1 MRRAIVQGRRI
12 GIEPGFL
19 PRYAEVVRETMGA
32 HYAELLE
39 QADTVDMW
47 LRTEE
52 EAFNRTLESGPED
65 ARRRDRRGDANGEEG
80 IGADEAFK
88 LHDTFGFPFDLTLE
102 LAAERGLGVDEQGFE
117 SLMEEQ
123 RVRARAS
130 AGREGGED
138 AREKLRTFATSR
150 GRAVGL
156 HRLRDDR
163 AGDRGRAV
171 VVEDGRVLAKLVES
185 PFYATGGGQVHDG
198 GVIECE
204 DGGCTREG
212 RRRRPAGR
220 RPGARARAA
229 DGRAARRRARVRA
242 GRPRRAARDRVQ
254 PHRDAPP
261 ARGAARAAR
270 HPRAP
275 GGLLRRPGQAALRLH
290 PRRAAERRGPPLGRG
305 PRQRDDPR
313 QPARA
318 RADDDARRG
327 ASARRDGAVR
337 REVRRRRADG
347 RGRRRRLV
355 ARAVRRHARALD
367 GRDRRL
373 QAHAGDLERRERA
386 PDRGRSPARWAS
398 SCCAGTTACC
408 TTRRS
413 RCAPSRT
420 RSPRSRRRRSR
431 SAASSRSSSSP
442 GAAAAVDAKPA
453 EIVDIDGVRAVF
465 EIREVA
471 EPEGAAGPG
480 GPAQERARRSRRWSC
495 SARPARAARRCW
507 SR

>member
-1 MRRAIVQGRRI
+1 
-12 GIEPGFL
+12 
-19 PRYAEVVRETMGA
+19 MGA

-52 EAFNRTLESGPED
+52 EAFNRTLESGLKMLD
-65 ARRRDRRGDANGEEG
+65 DVIAKARDNGAEG

-138 AREKLRTFATSR
+138 AREKLRAFASR
-150 GRAVGL
+150 PRAIRRSSPATRRPSRRPRSRRSRSRTAAL
-156 HRLRDDR
+156 
-163 AGDRGRAV
+163 
-171 VVEDGRVLAKLVES
+171 LAKLVES

-204 DGGCTREG
+204 DGGCSAKVVDVVRLGDDQALVLE
-212 RRRRPAGR
+212 PL
-220 RPGARARAA
+220 

-242 GRPRRAARDRVQ
+242 RRSPRAPRDRVQ

-261 ARGAARAAR
+261 ARRAARAAR
-270 HPRAP
+270 HARAP

-290 PRRAAERRGPPLGRG
+290 ARRAAERRGPPVGRG
-305 PRQRDDPR
+305 PRERDGAR
-313 QPARA
+313 EPARA

-327 ASARRDGAVR
+327 QEPRRDGAVR

-367 GRDRRL
+367 RRDRRL
-373 QAHAGDLERRERA
+373 QDHAGDLQRRQRA
-386 PDRGRSPARWAS
+386 PDRGDHRPARRRAAAQARPRPARRRRRPAHA
-398 SCCAGTTACC
+398 AGRGRRRRRGRGRQAPRAREAAGAAARP
-408 TTRRS
+408 RRS
-413 RCAPSRT
+413 RPSRPRSSRSTASARCSRSARSRT
-420 RSPRSRRRRSR
+420 R
-431 SAASSRSSSSP
+431 
-442 GAAAAVDAKPA
+442 
-453 EIVDIDGVRAVF
+453 
-465 EIREVA
+465 
-471 EPEGAAGPG
+471 
-480 GPAQERARRSRRWSC
+480 
-495 SARPARAARRCW
+495 RRCPTW
-507 SR
+507 PIA